1 MLLMR
6 DQGFGLGPL
15 MLMMRAFGSKD
26 EPHDEPPNEVP
37 RSEAGLAA
45 FPAAPLL
52 KQGLQATAR
61 LGRGITGRTL
71 SVGDRSLPD
80 LNVIPGQPSPSA
92 CALWVLRRAAACKPC
107 LSNGATGNA
116 AAGVSRP
123 FPAVE
128 GTRVR
133 IRPAS

>member
-1 MLLMR
+1 MMLA
-6 DQGFGLGPL
+6 GGVAHVCP
-15 MLMMRAFGSKD
+15 KD

-80 LNVIPGQPSPSA
+80 LNVIQKMQHSI
-92 CALWVLRRAAACKPC
+92 VH
-107 LSNGATGNA
+107 
-116 AAGVSRP
+116 V
-123 FPAVE
+123 
-128 GTRVR
+128 
-133 IRPAS
+133 